1 LRRHEPLRQQPYIVP
16 RRSTDAPARVESMT
30 ITAPQIVI
38 YVPAQGAAIG
48 YTTEDGPAATWRLYT
63 GPILVDAL
71 MTLRAKAIRYGAK
84 ESKETRTV
92 FTKLCQPAVK
102 SDT

>member
-1 LRRHEPLRQQPYIVP
+1 
-16 RRSTDAPARVESMT
+16 MT

-71 MTLRAKAIRYGAK
+71 MTLRAKAIPTA
-84 ESKETRTV
+84 
-92 FTKLCQPAVK
+92 TKKARKRAPCSRSFASPR
-102 SDT
+102 